1 MTYTAQFNSIVNEYT
16 ATITATPN
24 GYGSVNVASVKK
36 DYNSDIV
43 VDGNKITIG

>member
-24 GYGSVNVASVKK
+24 GYGSVSLSSVKK
-36 DYNSDIV
+36 DYNSNISV
-43 VDGNKITIG
+43 NGNIITI